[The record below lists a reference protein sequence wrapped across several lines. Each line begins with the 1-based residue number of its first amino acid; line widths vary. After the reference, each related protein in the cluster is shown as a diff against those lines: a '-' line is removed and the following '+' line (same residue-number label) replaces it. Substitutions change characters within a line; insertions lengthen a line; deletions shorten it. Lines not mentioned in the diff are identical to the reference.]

1 MENNTTQNQRM
12 FSNRS
17 LIRLLWPLVI
27 EQALAIT
34 VGMADTIMVTSCGEA
49 AVSAVSSVDAI
60 NVLLIQIFAALA
72 TGGAVVASQALGRQD
87 RPMAC
92 GTAKQLL
99 YSSAALSTAV
109 MILILIFNKMLLQLI
124 FGNIEAEVM
133 RNAETYFW
141 LSAVSYPFLAVYNS
155 GAALFRSMGNSRVS
169 MFVSLLINVVNI
181 GGNALLIFVF
191 GMGVAGAATASLLSR
206 AAGAVLITIL
216 LCRKS
221 NVIFVNRLFRP
232 EFRWGTVK
240 NILRIGVPAGLENG
254 MFQLGKLLVQSLT
267 ATFGTAAMAANA
279 ISNSVAGFSN
289 IPGTAIGLALI
300 TVVGQCMG
308 AGEPRQAQYY
318 TKKLML
324 WAFALIGIMCAVIF
338 AGAELFVGWFALS
351 AEATEIAVAVLR
363 VFSIVSVMLW
373 VPSFVLPNTL
383 RAAGDARFTMLI
395 SVFSML
401 VFRVG
406 FSYFL
411 AGAMEL
417 GVQGVWYAMEID
429 WFVRVLFFV
438 PRFCSGKWKN
448 KKVLSE

>member
-1 MENNTTQNQRM
+1 M
-12 FSNRS
+12 
-17 LIRLLWPLVI
+17 
-27 EQALAIT
+27 
-34 VGMADTIMVTSCGEA
+34 
-49 AVSAVSSVDAI
+49 
-60 NVLLIQIFAALA
+60 
-72 TGGAVVASQALGRQD
+72 
-87 RPMAC
+87 
-92 GTAKQLL
+92 
-99 YSSAALSTAV
+99 
-109 MILILIFNKMLLQLI
+109 
-124 FGNIEAEVM
+124 
-133 RNAETYFW
+133 
-141 LSAVSYPFLAVYNS
+141 
-155 GAALFRSMGNSRVS
+155 
-169 MFVSLLINVVNI
+169 
-181 GGNALLIFVF
+181 
-191 GMGVAGAATASLLSR
+191 
-206 AAGAVLITIL
+206 
-216 LCRKS
+216 
-221 NVIFVNRLFRP
+221 IFVNRLFRP

-351 AEATEIAVAVLR
+351 TEATEIAVAVLR
-363 VFSIVSVMLW
+363 VFSVISVMLW

-383 RAAGDARFTMLI
+383 RAAGDARFTMLV